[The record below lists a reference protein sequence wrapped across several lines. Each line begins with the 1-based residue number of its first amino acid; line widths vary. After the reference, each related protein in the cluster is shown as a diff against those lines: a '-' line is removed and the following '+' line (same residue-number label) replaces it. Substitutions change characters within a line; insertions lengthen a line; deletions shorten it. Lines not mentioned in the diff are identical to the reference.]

1 MNPVIRWLLL
11 FFIILIPLVVN
22 LSLYYFGNN
31 HFDVPIYH
39 KENSSESLHCQNKII
54 FPYIV
59 SSDSIIEIANRLTII
74 DVRFPDSKD
83 NFINNQIRRLM
94 DININLNIHT
104 VSSSRLDLR
113 WNTSTLGISKLHN
126 FSACKLLY
134 DVNFSFLVLIDK
146 LGRIRGYY
154 RSDEENQFDRIF
166 AEIEIL
172 DKFEIDEK

>member
-1 MNPVIRWLLL
+1 M
-11 FFIILIPLVVN
+11 LIYYKLEN
-22 LSLYYFGNN
+22 FNMLYKSPF
-31 HFDVPIYH
+31 
-39 KENSSESLHCQNKII
+39 KI
-54 FPYIV
+54 
-59 SSDSIIEIANRLTII
+59 
-74 DVRFPDSKD
+74 PDSKD